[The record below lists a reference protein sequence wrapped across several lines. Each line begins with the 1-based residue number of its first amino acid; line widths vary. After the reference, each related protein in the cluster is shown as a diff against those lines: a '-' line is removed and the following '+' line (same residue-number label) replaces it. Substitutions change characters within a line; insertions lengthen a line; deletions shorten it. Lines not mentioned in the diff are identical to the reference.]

1 MRHSIWWRCL
11 EEMPS
16 VFKWTHYNPSIHLD
30 LANKRS
36 SQTCGATHPSPPTWE
51 ISYSF
56 SEWSRGISSW
66 IFSIFPTSST
76 PRISSEC
83 PLHSLQEGARL
94 VVSHLRSKVKFPLV
108 NHLPEPEHGI
118 CFAANLNQKPCGQHG
133 CLRTQL
139 TKLHTLGDVRFGK
152 GSDMASL
159 CWNKKLLAGVNS
171 ACFTPPVLPG

>member
-1 MRHSIWWRCL
+1 MS
-11 EEMPS
+11 S
-16 VFKWTHYNPSIHLD
+16 VFKWTHYNPSTHLD

-36 SQTCGATHPSPPTWE
+36 SQTCGATHPSAPTWE

-108 NHLPEPEHGI
+108 NHLPAPEHGI
-118 CFAANLNQKPCGQHG
+118 CFAASLNQKPCGQHS

-139 TKLHTLGDVRFGK
+139 TKLNSWRC
-152 GSDMASL
+152 SL
-159 CWNKKLLAGVNS
+159 WKRQWHGISLLEQEVACWSYFSL
-171 ACFTPPVLPG
+171 FYPPPVLPG